1 MKKKIVSAV
10 LCAAVCL
17 GMLAGCGQSST
28 SGEIPDSKKEDSKTA
43 AEKSGGTAAKKSS
56 KLDVKL
62 DKDKLVVAPI
72 IDYEPFSFKEDG
84 EWKGYNIDIWKEF
97 EKRTGIPVEWYE
109 PDSEIMEKWSSDASM
124 SYPQLV
130 MIEGMLDVDVYTWE
144 ISPSA
149 FEEADD
155 TIEQTEPI
163 YYSGITLAVAADDS
177 IQEMTNISGEVD
189 VNAGEE
195 MHAFDIEETLKNV
208 NSKICVWEWTGV
220 YGYDK
225 LSQLKA
231 GDPPLALL
239 DIEAKY
245 AMKKDKGL
253 NIRLLE
259 PVGYAVGCPRVFEKN
274 TADAVNIFLQSI
286 KEDGTLKEIS
296 EKWFGQDVSVE
307 RK

>member
-1 MKKKIVSAV
+1 MKKKIVSAF
-10 LCAAVCL
+10 LCVAVCL
-17 GMLAGCGQSST
+17 GMFAGCGQSGT
-28 SGEIPDSKKEDSKTA
+28 SGEKSDSRKEDSETV
-43 AEKSGGTAAKKSS
+43 AEESDETVAEESS

-72 IDYEPFSFKEDG
+72 TDYEPFSFKTDG

-109 PDSEIMEKWSSDASM
+109 PDKETLEKWSSDASR
-124 SYPQLV
+124 SYPQIV

-144 ISPSA
+144 ISSSA
-149 FEEADD
+149 FEEADNS
-155 TIEQTEPI
+155 IEQTEPV
-163 YYSGITLAVAADDS
+163 YYSDIILAVAADDS
-177 IQEMTNISGEVD
+177 IQTMSDISGEVD
-189 VNAGEE
+189 VEAGEE
-195 MHAFDIEETLKNV
+195 MYTYGIEDTLKNV
-208 NSKICVWEWTGV
+208 NNKICVWRWTGV

-231 GDPPLALL
+231 GGQPLALL
-239 DIEAKY
+239 DIEAEY
-245 AMKKDKGL
+245 ATKKDKDL

-296 EKWFGQDVSVE
+296 EKWFGKDVSVE